1 MSSTTVTSCFTI
13 PLSSDDFPLTLHL
26 EAPSTFDNDD
36 DGANLHP
43 PNTITPPSLPSDAGS
58 TSPIAL
64 YTTTYL
70 TRGASLRPP
79 HIGINGSEESAEMS
93 LKDRFIPP
101 RGHHALAWRMDEPS
115 EESDQATIQAT
126 RKLES
131 LLSTAYAQCQT
142 RESSQAAEHEL
153 FPPGSEF
160 TPSSHQLAKTM
171 SMLTSH
177 YTQKLKTHGDEVGKK
192 VYEGLDEESKS
203 KVAMRFVDPKT
214 FEQRTGTRLARLD
227 YKEYKRLL
235 EAGNGVVEN

>member
-58 TSPIAL
+58 TSPITL

-126 RKLES
+126 RKLGG

-153 FPPGSEF
+153 FPPDQSLHL
-160 TPSSHQLAKTM
+160 P
-171 SMLTSH
+171 LTSLPRRC
-177 YTQKLKTHGDEVGKK
+177 QC
-192 VYEGLDEESKS
+192 
-203 KVAMRFVDPKT
+203 
-214 FEQRTGTRLARLD
+214 
-227 YKEYKRLL
+227 
-235 EAGNGVVEN
+235 